1 MKQYLFL
8 IALSLVSFACGAQD
22 TLSKWSFGGIIGVD
36 RQFRALNAESALSG
50 TAQDWDDLESAAWR
64 MSGGFKVQWSV
75 LNRFSISSGII
86 YVDRG
91 YRIDSLKAAGWN
103 GLEYHFRY
111 IDIPVG
117 IHYTGQQSKKNR
129 LFAGLGLNTSFE
141 VSNVLQYRKDGQAAQ
156 FEMTADAESRSVLL
170 NVSASLGIRRSIT
183 NTATVDF
190 YLNGNQALQ
199 SYAEG
204 PLNRRFN
211 SVGIFVSILNRF

>member
-1 MKQYLFL
+1 MKQHLFL
-8 IALSLVSFACGAQD
+8 IAFSLASIACGAQD
-22 TLSKWSFGGIIGVD
+22 TLSKWSFGGVIGVD
-36 RQFRALNAESALSG
+36 RQFRTLNDESVLSE

-64 MSGGFKVQWSV
+64 VSGGFKVQWSA
-75 LNRFSISSGII
+75 LKRISISSGLV

-91 YRIDSLKAAGWN
+91 YRIDSLKEAQWH

-117 IHYTGQQSKKNR
+117 IHYTGQESKKNR
-129 LFAGLGLNTSFE
+129 LFAGVGLNTSIE
-141 VSNVLQYRKDGQAAQ
+141 ISNVLQYRKDGQSAQ
-156 FEMTADAESRSVLL
+156 FEMSADDESRPVYF

-190 YLNGNQALQ
+190 YLNGSQALQ
-199 SYAEG
+199 SYADG
-204 PLNRRFN
+204 PLERRFN